1 MKKTFKANNI
11 SCKNCANL
19 IKGSLED
26 SFGEIEVN
34 LDTSPREVTLEILTE
49 EQEVTFKKEMQELGF
64 EIIDN

>member
-11 SCKNCANL
+11 SCKSCSNL

-34 LDTSPREVTLEILTE
+34 LNTSPREVTLEILTE
-49 EQEVTFKKEMQELGF
+49 EQEITFKKEMKELGF

>member
-11 SCKNCANL
+11 SCKSCVNL

-34 LDTSPREVTLEILTE
+34 LNTSPKEVTLEILTE
-49 EQEVTFKKEMQELGF
+49 EQESRFKKRCKNQDLK
-64 EIIDN
+64 